1 MKIVPPQLFQGTAFE
16 FVCNAGYYMYMWENW
31 KLSLRQ
37 TIWAAA
43 LAVDLTKDSAVTAK
57 FSWEQRDSHVR
68 LSELPPCSN
77 IFFER
82 VDCMHLSIAFYSIAK
97 CGKRPVGALHASDF

>member
-16 FVCNAGYYMYMWENW
+16 FVCNAGYYMCMWENW

-43 LAVDLTKDSAVTAK
+43 LAVDLTKESAAKRLSKVTAK

-68 LSELPPCSN
+68 LSELPS
-77 IFFER
+77 
-82 VDCMHLSIAFYSIAK
+82 LQ
-97 CGKRPVGALHASDF
+97 